1 MERRCGGGIQTRDLI
16 YSIGKI
22 RVGTFSKKKRGLI
35 LQTVQWS
42 KTAVIILEWKAVI
55 PHRKIR

>member
-1 MERRCGGGIQTRDLI
+1 MERRYGGGIQTRDLI

-22 RVGTFSKKKRGLI
+22 RVGTFSKKRVLI

-42 KTAVIILEWKAVI
+42 KTAVIMLGWKAVI
-55 PHRKIR
+55 LHRKIR